1 MMSDKKYDIS
11 LEYCAAW
18 NYLPRAVRAADELLG
33 NYQHVINDMKLIPS
47 GGGRFE
53 LVVDGDLVYS
63 KKATGRH
70 ANDGEVL
77 QIFEGIVG
85 PDVPKYSD

>member
-1 MMSDKKYDIS
+1 MSDKYVIS

-18 NYLPRAVRAADELLG
+18 NYLPRAVRATDEILKD
-33 NYQHVINDMKLIPS
+33 YQHVVEDFKLIPS

-53 LVVDGDLVYS
+53 LLVNGELAYS

-70 ANDGEVL
+70 AEDGEVL
-77 QIFEGIVG
+77 KIFEGIIG
-85 PDVPKYSD
+85 PDVPKYND

>member
-1 MMSDKKYDIS
+1 MSAS
-11 LEYCAAW
+11 E
-18 NYLPRAVRAADELLG
+18 ELLG

-53 LVVDGDLVYS
+53 LVVNGDLVYS

-70 ANDGEVL
+70 ANEGEVL
-77 QIFEGIVG
+77 SIFEGIVG
-85 PDVPKYSD
+85 PDVPKYND